1 MVFLFKSLYA
11 AYRVKE
17 KKMRRPEVL
26 RNKKDFS
33 AIYSRGKSLGD
44 RYVVIF
50 YRNNSL
56 DYTRTAFLAS
66 KKVGKS
72 VQRNRARRL
81 MKESYRCVSENIKNS
96 IDVIFIARNT
106 INDASFVQV
115 RKSLI
120 NALIRAKL
128 MEKENGVTK

>member
-1 MVFLFKSLYA
+1 ML
-11 AYRVKE
+11 
-17 KKMRRPEVL
+17 RPEVL

-33 AIYSRGKSLGD
+33 AIYGRGKSLGD
-44 RYVVIF
+44 KYVVVF
-50 YRNNSL
+50 YRNNHL

-81 MKESYRCVSENIKNS
+81 MKESYREIKDSVVPGND
-96 IDVIFIARNT
+96 IIMIARNT
-106 INDASFVQV
+106 INGASFFQV

-120 NALIRAKL
+120 NALNRGMLLEDK
-128 MEKENGVTK
+128 K

>member
-1 MVFLFKSLYA
+1 ML
-11 AYRVKE
+11 
-17 KKMRRPEVL
+17 RPEVL

-44 RYVVIF
+44 KYVVVF
-50 YRNNSL
+50 FRNNRL

-81 MKESYRCVSENIKNS
+81 MKESYREVKDSVVPGNDI
-96 IDVIFIARNT
+96 IIIARNT
-106 INDASFVQV
+106 INGASFFQV

-120 NALIRAKL
+120 NALSRGRL
-128 MEKENGVTK
+128 LEEHQ

>member
-1 MVFLFKSLYA
+1 
-11 AYRVKE
+11 
-17 KKMRRPEVL
+17 MRRPEVL
-26 RNKKDFS
+26 RKNKDFS

-44 RYVVIF
+44 KYVVVF
-50 YRNNSL
+50 YRDNHL

-81 MKESYRCVSENIKNS
+81 MKESYRNIREEIQTG
-96 IDVIFIARNT
+96 IDIVIIARNT
-106 INDASFVQV
+106 INDASLVQV

-120 NALIRAKL
+120 NALKRAKL
-128 MEKENGVTK
+128 IEENIKV